1 MQEVDPVF
9 DRPPRYRSYLLAL
22 WEERGRDLGAAG
34 VWRFRLEDLR
44 TGKRRAFATLEA
56 LVDALEREMQDNR
69 PGGTDRKPW
78 P

>member
-1 MQEVDPVF
+1 VDLVF

-56 LVDALEREMQDNR
+56 LVDALEGEMAGVREQGLRNQDL
-69 PGGTDRKPW
+69 
-78 P
+78 